1 MNFECMNYLK
11 LQVVVQT
18 PFKEISD
25 NLFFMSFLELPLVLL
40 AMETLVTL
48 VCY

>member
-1 MNFECMNYLK
+1 MIFFK

-18 PFKEISD
+18 PFKEALD
-25 NLFFMSFLELPLVLL
+25 NLLSMFFLKLPLVLL